1 MPRFHRRWTSGPLP
15 KANKAN
21 CKGKNGDGKGKQ
33 RSKDAATCSKRDKTG
48 TSAGQCLSDRTCSK
62 CGKKGHRA
70 EKCLSKSSSA
80 PGTGSSLS
88 TSKSELCLWQ
98 GWTLFGGLPNK
109 RTKALA
115 AIEDADP
122 PTVSAL
128 SLSLSQGLFGSY
140 MIGSVEPS
148 WMTWEV
154 SCLTIDTGVSRT
166 VFSRSW
172 VPGVPEFPTKSWGL
186 LEGELALRR
195 SWSEGSQVVTLDV
208 YQVSRFWC

>member
-1 MPRFHRRWTSGPLP
+1 MIHTYWEQTGKIFAENFRIGVWLSNAPESTLKTHLRMRTELVRWAGFRTEMNSCTRALKASSGSAPSP
-15 KANKAN
+15 MDIGAFAKGKKGD
-21 CKGKNGDGKGKQ
+21 CKGENGDGKGKQ
-33 RSKDAATCSKRDKTG
+33 RSKDAATCSKRGKTG

-88 TSKSELCLWQ
+88 NSKSELCLWQ

-128 SLSLSQGLFGSY
+128 SLSLAGS
-140 MIGSVEPS
+140 
-148 WMTWEV
+148 
-154 SCLTIDTGVSRT
+154 
-166 VFSRSW
+166 
-172 VPGVPEFPTKSWGL
+172 
-186 LEGELALRR
+186 LR
-195 SWSEGSQVVTLDV
+195 VVHDRV
-208 YQVSRFWC
+208 C